1 MKTNQRQW
9 LATGFF
15 SFVRRC
21 PVQRVSHTV
30 LHWRHCSKPNGTYES
45 STRGCVCHT
54 PSRKWLRAYVR
65 TYVHA
70 HTHTHT
76 TTMAWKPMRPLL
88 LFPSSH
94 SPLLVPRHGSSYYSY
109 YFIFPTPKAHTR
121 IRTYVRTCTHCLCF
135 ARSHASATARLV
147 SRRACALQARAHQ
160 GVNSFHVVPHLLLVN
175 GDLNTLLHDLPDFL
189 IIVEVDQ
196 GSRLFVV

>member
-45 STRGCVCHT
+45 STRGSVCHT

-76 TTMAWKPMRPLL
+76 TTMVWKPMRPLL

-94 SPLLVPRHGSSYYSY
+94 SPLLVPRHGSSYYFY

-121 IRTYVRTCTHCLCF
+121 IRTCTHCLCF

-147 SRRACALQARAHQ
+147 SRRACALQARASPTHF
-160 GVNSFHVVPHLLLVN
+160 VNSGERYAAALVMMGILSAHALRVMDMCTMWRN
-175 GDLNTLLHDLPDFL
+175 RHATAKEIRVL
-189 IIVEVDQ
+189 
-196 GSRLFVV
+196 